1 MKKKI
6 TIAVISILAIYI
18 VGVVL
23 FSIKTYPKTK
33 INGNTIGMTN
43 KKEVL
48 NSNYD
53 DYSLKLEIE
62 GKNDKTDRISAKEIE
77 YSLETK
83 TKVDINQNPIIWPIN
98 IFKDYN
104 YKVEYN
110 PQYSEDKLNDKIK
123 NSPLNKNVEKMENA
137 KVKLVG
143 EEFEIVKEKE
153 GDELDLDKLKESILK
168 SFLVKEDKLELKD
181 EYLKPEIKEDDNK
194 LKEELALKKSLFN
207 LKITFDF
214 DDRKEELSDDAL
226 MALYDN
232 NDGEYTL
239 NKDKVREYVASLAK
253 KYDTFGKDRTFKA
266 TGVGNVEVKGGIYGW
281 QMDVDKTTAEL
292 VKCLETGKTETITP
306 EYKQKGLSRKENDIG
321 DTYVEIDLTRQHL
334 WFYKEGKLVLETDI
348 ITGRPTAD
356 RETPT
361 GTFKVWSRETNR
373 NLTGEDYSSP
383 VSFWL
388 PINWGNIGMHDAS
401 WQSSFGGELYKTGAG
416 SRGCINVPYEKIK
429 TIYEEVKI
437 DTPVIVYKS

>member
-1 MKKKI
+1 MKKKFTV
-6 TIAVISILAIYI
+6 TIVIILAIYI
-18 VGVVL
+18 VGVIL
-23 FSIKTYPKTK
+23 FSVKTYPKTK
-33 INGNTIGMTN
+33 INGKTIGMID
-43 KKEVL
+43 KKEIL
-48 NSNYD
+48 DSNYD
-53 DYSLKLEIE
+53 DYSLEIK
-62 GKNDKTDRISAKEIE
+62 GRKDKSDRISAQDIE
-77 YSLETK
+77 YSLETE
-83 TKVDINQNPIIWPIN
+83 TKIDIKQNPIIWPVS
-98 IFKDYN
+98 IFKEYDY
-104 YKVEYN
+104 KIEYSPKFN
-110 PQYSEDKLNDKIK
+110 MEKLTEKIN
-123 NSPLNKNVEKMENA
+123 NSPLNKDVEKMENA

-153 GDELDLDKLKESILK
+153 GDELDLEKFKESILS
-168 SFLVKEDKLELKD
+168 SFLTKEDKLELEE
-181 EYLKPEIKEDDNK
+181 EYLKPEIKEDDKK
-194 LKEELALKKSLFN
+194 LKEELELKKSLFN

-232 NDGEYTL
+232 NDGEYIL
-239 NKDKVREYVASLAK
+239 NKDKAREYVVSLAK
-253 KYDTFGKDRTFKA
+253 KYDTFGKDRTFKS
-266 TGVGNVEVKGGIYGW
+266 TGAGDVEVKGGIYGW
-281 QMDVDKTTAEL
+281 QMDVDKVTQEL
-292 VKCLETGKTETITP
+292 IKSLETGKTESITP

-401 WQSSFGGELYKTGAG
+401 WQSSFGGELYKTAAG

-437 DTPVIVYKS
+437 DTPVVVYKS

>member
-6 TIAVISILAIYI
+6 VIILVVILAIYI
-18 VGVVL
+18 IGVAL
-23 FSIKTYPKTK
+23 FAVKSYPKTK
-33 INGNTIGMTN
+33 INGNTVGMTN
-43 KKEVL
+43 KKEIL

-53 DYSLKLEIE
+53 DYSLEIN
-62 GKNDKTDRISAKEIE
+62 GRNNKSDRISAEDIE

-83 TKVDINQNPIIWPIN
+83 TNVDIKQNPITWPVS
-98 IFKDYN
+98 IFKDYD

-110 PQYSEDKLNDKIK
+110 PKYNEEKLKEKID
-123 NSPLNKNVEKMENA
+123 NSPINKNVEKMENA

-153 GDELDLDKLKESILK
+153 GDELDLEKFKESILK
-168 SFLVKEDKLELKD
+168 SFLTKEDKLELEE
-181 EYLKPEIKEDDNK
+181 EYLKPEIKEDDAK

-232 NDGEYTL
+232 NDGEYVL
-239 NKDKVREYVASLAK
+239 NRDKAREYVSSLAK
-253 KYDTFGKDRTFKA
+253 KYDTFGKDRIFKA
-266 TGVGNVEVKGGIYGW
+266 TGVGDVEVKGGIYGW
-281 QMDVDKTTAEL
+281 QMDVDKTTGEL
-292 VKCLETGKTETITP
+292 IKYLETGKTETITP

-321 DTYVEIDLTRQHL
+321 ETYVEIDLTRQHL
-334 WFYKEGKLVLETDI
+334 WFYKEGTLVLETDV

-373 NLTGEDYSSP
+373 NLTGENYSSP
-383 VSFWL
+383 VAFWL
-388 PINWGNIGMHDAS
+388 PINWSNIGMHDAS
-401 WQSSFGGELYKTGAG
+401 WQSSFGGELYKTAAG
-416 SRGCINVPYEKIK
+416 SRGCINIPYEKVK

>member
-6 TIAVISILAIYI
+6 TIAVISVLVIYI
-18 VGVVL
+18 VGVAL

-43 KKEVL
+43 KKEIL

-53 DYSLKLEIE
+53 DYSLEIE
-62 GKNDKTDRISAKEIE
+62 GKNDKNDKISAKEIE

-83 TKVDINQNPIIWPIN
+83 TKVEINQNPITWPIS
-98 IFKDYN
+98 IFKEYD

-110 PQYSEDKLNDKIK
+110 PKFSEDKLNEKIN

-137 KVKLVG
+137 KVKLIG

-168 SFLVKEDKLELKD
+168 SFLVKEDKLVLED
-181 EYLKPEIKEDDNK
+181 EYLKPEIKEDDDK

-226 MALYDN
+226 MGLYDN
-232 NDGEYTL
+232 KDGEYIL

-266 TGVGNVEVKGGIYGW
+266 TGVGDVEVKGGIYGW

-388 PINWGNIGMHDAS
+388 PINWSNIGMHDAS
-401 WQSSFGGELYKTGAG
+401 WQSSFGGELYKTAAG
-416 SRGCINVPYEKIK
+416 SRGCINIPYEKVK